1 MFIHKYIL
9 DRVKIVASIGT
20 ELELFVNLLL
30 GLISLL
36 TVCFCRDSSPV
47 VLLN

>member
-1 MFIHKYIL
+1 MFIHKCIL
-9 DRVKIVASIGT
+9 GRVNMEASIGT
-20 ELELFVNLLL
+20 ELELFVNPTL

-36 TVCFCRDSSPV
+36 TVCFCRESSPV